1 MPVLPFR
8 LPSRSIVSSGGQA
21 ERSQRRQAGASG
33 SRSAINGA
41 SGRSRPI
48 DTGRQEWELRAA
60 PVPAFGTSDQA
71 PRARRGRDHGPSSR
85 RSAGIA
91 AATVGAD
98 PFVRAGAWAAP
109 DLFSASASGSPD
121 PLPRPQAAAPAGV
134 AVFGTDGHLLAIT
147 QERRELVCSVIGLMV
162 KLGLVAV
169 AGVSL
174 VRLAGAYQQRMDRNG
189 EIVAVL
195 ELEKARL
202 ARARERF
209 DQLFMVAGE
218 QRLIREQSQWIAPNR
233 LRVVW
238 QTPPTPLP
246 PPSTHP

>member
-1 MPVLPFR
+1 M
-8 LPSRSIVSSGGQA
+8 
-21 ERSQRRQAGASG
+21 G
-33 SRSAINGA
+33 SRSAKGSRSANSGV
-41 SGRSRPI
+41 SGRSRPT
-48 DTGRQEWELRAA
+48 DTGPQERERRAA
-60 PVPAFGTSDQA
+60 PGPAFGAPEQA
-71 PRARRGRDHGPSSR
+71 GRARRSRDHGSDSR
-85 RSAGIA
+85 RAAGVA
-91 AATVGAD
+91 AASVGAERD
-98 PFVRAGAWAAP
+98 GRSGAWAEP
-109 DLFSASASGSPD
+109 DLFSASATGSPD

-195 ELEKARL
+195 ELEQARL

-238 QTPPTPLP
+238 QTPPTSLP
-246 PPSTHP
+246 PSPSHP

>member
-1 MPVLPFR
+1 M
-8 LPSRSIVSSGGQA
+8 
-21 ERSQRRQAGASG
+21 
-33 SRSAINGA
+33 
-41 SGRSRPI
+41 
-48 DTGRQEWELRAA
+48 
-60 PVPAFGTSDQA
+60 
-71 PRARRGRDHGPSSR
+71 
-85 RSAGIA
+85 
-91 AATVGAD
+91 
-98 PFVRAGAWAAP
+98 
-109 DLFSASASGSPD
+109 
-121 PLPRPQAAAPAGV
+121 
-134 AVFGTDGHLLAIT
+134 FGTDGHLLAIT
-147 QERRELVCSVIGLMV
+147 QERRELVCSLIGLMV

-195 ELEKARL
+195 ELEQARL

-238 QTPPTPLP
+238 QTPPKPLP
-246 PPSTHP
+246 PSSHHP